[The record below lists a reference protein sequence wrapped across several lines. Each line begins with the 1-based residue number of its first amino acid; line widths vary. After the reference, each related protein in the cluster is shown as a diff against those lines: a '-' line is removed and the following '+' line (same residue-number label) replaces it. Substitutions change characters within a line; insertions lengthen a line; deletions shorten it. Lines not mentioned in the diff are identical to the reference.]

1 MDRAYRM
8 FPLTT
13 VLFPH
18 GALPLHV
25 FEPRYRRLLA
35 DCLAGDGEFGVVLI
49 DRGSEVGGGDHRVD
63 IGTVAQITQVV
74 GIDGGRSMVMARGSR
89 RIRVGR
95 WLPDDP
101 YPRAMAAD
109 LPTEPGPD
117 DARAVATAG
126 AAVSRLRS
134 LLSELGDVP
143 ALPPDLGL
151 AGPDEEVGWALCQ
164 LAPLGPMDRQA
175 LLASPDLTARMAL
188 LAELCDAAAGDVVS
202 MLSDDGS

>member
-1 MDRAYRM
+1 MDRPFGM
-8 FPLTT
+8 FPLGS
-13 VLFPH
+13 VLFPQ

-25 FEPRYRRLLA
+25 FEPRYRRLIA
-35 DCLAGDGEFGVVLI
+35 DCLAGGGEFGVVLI

-63 IGTVAQITQVV
+63 IGTVAEITEVV
-74 GIDGGRSMVMARGSR
+74 GIEGGRSMVMARGSR

-101 YPRAMAAD
+101 YPRAVVAD
-109 LPTEPGPD
+109 LPTELGPED
-117 DARAVATAG
+117 GRALG
-126 AAVSRLRS
+126 AAEAAVFRLRS

-143 ALPPDLGL
+143 ALPHDLGL

-175 LLASPDLTARMAL
+175 LLASPSLAARMAR
-188 LAELCDAAAGDVVS
+188 LAELCDAAAGDVMG
-202 MLSDDGS
+202 MLSDDGT